1 MRRLSMIVVALGLFA
16 VACGPGEVGQNCAGG
31 PAENDCVD
39 GAICT
44 PERST
49 TAEPPGAPNE
59 NNFFCR
65 AVCEIQAD
73 CDEGFLCRRV
83 EGSMAMSCQP
93 DPDYVPP
100 MSME

>member
-1 MRRLSMIVVALGLFA
+1 M
-16 VACGPGEVGQNCAGG
+16 
-31 PAENDCVD
+31 
-39 GAICT
+39 
-44 PERST
+44 T
-49 TAEPPGAPNE
+49 TEPPGAPNE